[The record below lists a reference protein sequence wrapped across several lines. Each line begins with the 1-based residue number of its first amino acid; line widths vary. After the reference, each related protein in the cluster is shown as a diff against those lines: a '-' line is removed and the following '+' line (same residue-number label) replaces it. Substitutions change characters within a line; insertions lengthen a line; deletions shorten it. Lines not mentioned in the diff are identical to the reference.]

1 MKINNKKHI
10 SLTSEDVKDMLIKQL
25 YHSQGISG
33 IFKVDFKIVRQT
45 IPSQSQY
52 PQDSNY
58 INIFDGAEITVDL
71 NEK

>member
-10 SLTSEDVKDMLIKQL
+10 SLTAEDVKDLLIKQL

-33 IFKVDFKIVRQT
+33 IFKIDFKIVRQA
-45 IPSQSQY
+45 IPSQY

>member
-10 SLTSEDVKDMLIKQL
+10 SLTAEDVKDLLIKQL

-33 IFKVDFKIVRQT
+33 IFDVRFKVVNKP
-45 IPSQSQY
+45 IPVSY
-52 PQDSNY
+52 RDEMDHY
-58 INIFDGAEITVDL
+58 EFDGAEITVDL

>member
-10 SLTSEDVKDMLIKQL
+10 SLTAEDVKDLLIKQL

-33 IFKVDFKIVRQT
+33 IFDVKFKIVNKPIGTNIR
-45 IPSQSQY
+45 
-52 PQDSNY
+52 DSMDHWV
-58 INIFDGAEITVDL
+58 FDGAEIVVDL

>member
-10 SLTSEDVKDMLIKQL
+10 SLSVEDVKNMLIKQL

-33 IFKVDFKIVRQT
+33 IFDVKFNIVNKPTGTNIR
-45 IPSQSQY
+45 
-52 PQDSNY
+52 DSMDHWV
-58 INIFDGAEITVDL
+58 FDGAEITVDL

>member
-10 SLTSEDVKDMLIKQL
+10 SLTAEDVKDLLIKQL

-33 IFKVDFKIVRQT
+33 IFDVKFKIVNKPIGT
-45 IPSQSQY
+45 
-52 PQDSNY
+52 
-58 INIFDGAEITVDL
+58 NIRDHMDHWVFDGAEIMVDL

>member
-10 SLTSEDVKDMLIKQL
+10 SLTAEDVKDLLIKQL

-33 IFKVDFKIVRQT
+33 IFDVKFKIVKQV
-45 IPSQSQY
+45 IPSKSQY

-58 INIFDGAEITVDL
+58 IHIFDGAEIIVDT
-71 NEK
+71 NQ